1 MADVKD
7 GDVIEIVSNKVD
19 QPPRRGTVAEVLQ
32 DKPLKVEV
40 RWSDGHTSI
49 FEPAGGNLRVV
60 QDA

>member
-7 GDVIEIVSNKVD
+7 GDVIEVVSNKVD
-19 QPPRRGTVAEVLQ
+19 QPPRRGTISNVLQ
-32 DKPLKVEV
+32 EDPLKVEV

-60 QDA
+60 QQA